1 MHISPMRNGNNETT
15 GNGHEE
21 WRALAL
27 NLAEHQCHFA
37 DAPDGAARLRLRDA
51 MELWETGE
59 DVWCQPGPRIA
70 IAVGTSRGAK
80 KKLNRRLLSVG
91 RDCPGAG
98 KPAVDD
104 GATKLFIFICPESEN
119 FAGHYVISEEIEDG
133 LSVHT
138 WPDGM
143 VRIPGSARITPNLRH
158 VNEFQI
164 ERLGKA
170 FRVEKRV
177 GS

>member
-1 MHISPMRNGNNETT
+1 MYISPIRNGNNETT

-27 NLAEHQCHFA
+27 NLAEHQCLFA
-37 DAPDGAARLRLRDA
+37 DAPDSAERLRLRDA

-70 IAVGTSRGAK
+70 IAVGANRGAK
-80 KKLNRRLLSVG
+80 KKLNRRLLSGG
-91 RDCPGAG
+91 RDQPGAG

-104 GATKLFIFICPESEN
+104 GATKLFIFICPEREN
-119 FAGHYVISEEIEDG
+119 FARHYVISGEIEDG
-133 LSVHT
+133 LFIHT

-143 VRIPGSARITPNLRH
+143 VRIPGSAKITPNLRH
-158 VNEFQI
+158 INEFQI

-170 FRVEKRV
+170 FRAAKQV
-177 GS
+177 GR